1 MCGAEP
7 DEEGASALHHACD
20 SGNVELVRLLIAEA
34 ADVLHVN
41 AAGKTA
47 LALARIRWQGT
58 STLAAISDAL
68 LPAME
73 QASASLELMG
83 SGALDV
89 AYGSRARERRDR
101 EEEAALALAEVA
113 RADPGLA
120 AHLEEVRAAA
130 GAGGDDCDSGGGH
143 AALVLAAARRL
154 RETSAAAEKEQG
166 NAALARGDA
175 GEVYLFTALFPLF
188 TSTSQLLC
196 WLVAAEREQ
205 GNVALR

>member
-1 MCGAEP
+1 M
-7 DEEGASALHHACD
+7 
-20 SGNVELVRLLIAEA
+20 RLLIAEA
-34 ADVLHVN
+34 ADVLLVN

-113 RADPGLA
+113 RVDPGLA
-120 AHLEEVRAAA
+120 VHLEEVRAAA
-130 GAGGDDCDSGGGH
+130 GAGGDARDSGKGGGGGH
-143 AALVLAAARRL
+143 GALVMAAARRL

-175 GEVYLFTALFPLF
+175 GEVYLVITYVLVYYC
-188 TSTSQLLC
+188 LC
-196 WLVAAEREQ
+196 WY
-205 GNVALR
+205 